1 MTEVTYFE
9 RLDVPECLHLL
20 RTGGV
25 GRVAW
30 QDNAEGLT
38 VLPVNYRVIGD
49 SVVFRT
55 SAASTL
61 ARLVKP
67 TRVAFQVDEIDHAT
81 AVGWSVL
88 VRGMSDICEVC
99 DVDSFLPRD
108 PAVGVA
114 VRIEEVT
121 GRVMSGNPVPQS

>member
-25 GRVAW
+25 GRVVW
-30 QDNAEGLT
+30 QDDDEGLT

-61 ARLVKP
+61 VRLTRP

-88 VRGMSDICEVC
+88 VRGMSGTCKVR
-99 DVDSFLPRD
+99 DVVSFLPRD
-108 PAVGVA
+108 PAIGVA

>member
-55 SAASTL
+55 SEASTL
-61 ARLVKP
+61 ARLAKP

-88 VRGMSDICEVC
+88 VRGMSDICEVR

>member
-9 RLDVPECLHLL
+9 RLDAPECLRLL
-20 RTGGV
+20 GGGGV
-25 GRVAW
+25 GRVVW
-30 QDNAEGLT
+30 QDDDGLS

-49 SVVFRT
+49 SVVFQT
-55 SAASTL
+55 NAASTL
-61 ARLVKP
+61 ARLAEP
-67 TRVAFQVDEIDHAT
+67 TRVAFQVDEVDHAT

-88 VRGMSDICEVC
+88 VRGTSGARDAG
-99 DVDSFLPRD
+99 DVASFLPQD

-121 GRVMSGNPVPQS
+121 GRVISGNPVPRS

>member
-9 RLDVPECLHLL
+9 RLDAPECLRLL
-20 RTGGV
+20 RGGGV
-25 GRVAW
+25 GRVVW
-30 QDNAEGLT
+30 QDDDGLS

-49 SVVFRT
+49 SVVFQT
-55 SAASTL
+55 NAASTL
-61 ARLVKP
+61 ARLAEP
-67 TRVAFQVDEIDHAT
+67 TRVAFQVDEVDHAT

-88 VRGMSDICEVC
+88 VRGTSGARAAG
-99 DVDSFLPRD
+99 DVASFLPQD

-121 GRVMSGNPVPQS
+121 GRVISGNPVPRS

>member
-25 GRVAW
+25 GRVVW
-30 QDNAEGLT
+30 QDDDEGLT

-61 ARLVKP
+61 VRLTRP
-67 TRVAFQVDEIDHAT
+67 TRVAFQVDEIDRAT

-88 VRGMSDICEVC
+88 VRGMSGTCKVRY
-99 DVDSFLPRD
+99 VVSFLPRD
-108 PAVGVA
+108 PAIGVA
-114 VRIEEVT
+114 VRIEDVT

>member
-61 ARLVKP
+61 ARLAKP

-88 VRGMSDICEVC
+88 VRGMSDICEVR
-99 DVDSFLPRD
+99 DVGSFLPRD
-108 PAVGVA
+108 PAIGVA

-121 GRVMSGNPVPQS
+121 GRVISGNPVPRS

>member
-9 RLDVPECLHLL
+9 RLDAPECLRLL
-20 RTGGV
+20 RGGGV
-25 GRVAW
+25 GRVVW
-30 QDNAEGLT
+30 QDDDGLS

-49 SVVFRT
+49 SVVFQT
-55 SAASTL
+55 NAASTL
-61 ARLVKP
+61 ARLAEP
-67 TRVAFQVDEIDHAT
+67 TRVAFQVDEVDHAT

-88 VRGMSDICEVC
+88 VRGMSGARDAG
-99 DVDSFLPRD
+99 DVVSFLPQD

-121 GRVMSGNPVPQS
+121 GRVISGNPVPRS